1 MAVHWAAFCN
11 NLRELTRNSLQGV
24 ERGINWKVTYVD
36 DEGDIIM
43 IRSDPELQESF
54 VAQRGPIKRYTLDR
68 SNDVD
73 EVFSIPPSPVDLVAP
88 PPPPSTPTQRT
99 PTPMSPMSPIDVIAQ
114 IAAPIHA
121 ILTSTVCGGP
131 NKRLLQLLNA
141 HQHTDAVRFFER
153 HSHHIA
159 DRTFLYNGACA
170 YALCGNAQQ
179 ACTTLERAVMNGYRD
194 LMHLVSDSD
203 LDSIRNTPEY
213 INVVQLITAF
223 MDSDEEPATAPTA
236 PASSGSS
243 EECTRVA
250 PVQLP
255 QPYPTAPTTATT
267 VEEVQPPVQEQVS
280 VEPTPVVEEFSYQS
294 VLTTCI
300 DMGLTDSPTL
310 RGLIMREDGDI
321 AKVLDKLLAT
331 PRS

>member
-1 MAVHWAAFCN
+1 MAVQWPAFCN
-11 NLRELTRNSLQGV
+11 NLRELTRHSLQGV

-36 DEGDIIM
+36 DEGDNIM

-54 VAQRGPIKRYTLDR
+54 VAQRGPIKRYTLDH

-73 EVFSIPPSPVDLVAP
+73 EVLSIPPSPVELVAP
-88 PPPPSTPTQRT
+88 PPPPSTPVPTVQH
-99 PTPMSPMSPIDVIAQ
+99 TPMTPVDVIAQ
-114 IAAPIHA
+114 ITAPIHA

-141 HQHTDAVRFFER
+141 HQHNDAVRFFER
-153 HSHHIA
+153 HSHHIT

-170 YALCGNAQQ
+170 YALCGNVQQ

-223 MDSDEEPATAPTA
+223 LDSDEEPQTTPTA
-236 PASSGSS
+236 PVSSASN

-255 QPYPTAPTTATT
+255 QPYPTAPTTTTT
-267 VEEVQPPVQEQVS
+267 VEEVQSPIQEQAP
-280 VEPTPVVEEFSYQS
+280 VEPPAPVVEEFAYQS

-300 DMGLTDSPTL
+300 DMGLADSPTL
-310 RGLIMREDGDI
+310 RGLIVREDGDI

-331 PRS
+331 PR